1 MLITILGP
9 DGTGKTTL
17 AKALA
22 DKTDGLDY
30 VYFGGSNESRR
41 YRIFERFIKSDL
53 SNFFLRIIRKALRVI
68 NDYDVYYQAKRN
80 HIISD
85 RCPIDNYIITK
96 IQGRK
101 IRTCPFFTMTEQM
114 FATGSYIETQDFV
127 DQNSVFRTIDEIL
140 KKIAS
145 NIDSSDS

>member
-22 DKTDGLDY
+22 VKTDGLDY

-53 SNFFLRIIRKALRVI
+53 SNFFLRII
-68 NDYDVYYQAKRN
+68 
-80 HIISD
+80 
-85 RCPIDNYIITK
+85 
-96 IQGRK
+96 
-101 IRTCPFFTMTEQM
+101 IR
-114 FATGSYIETQDFV
+114 GSYNFSTPVGNGSIRFPYC
-127 DQNSVFRTIDEIL
+127 RL
-140 KKIAS
+140 WY
-145 NIDSSDS
+145 DSPT

>member
-80 HIISD
+80 HIIS
-85 RCPIDNYIITK
+85 
-96 IQGRK
+96 
-101 IRTCPFFTMTEQM
+101 
-114 FATGSYIETQDFV
+114 
-127 DQNSVFRTIDEIL
+127 
-140 KKIAS
+140 
-145 NIDSSDS
+145 